1 MSSFRTYTKFDYKK
15 NDIIPEEI
23 NDFRVWKLTHNML
36 NENIIGRANKH
47 QNEVKNWKDIL
58 SDDYKNSKNSTY
70 RTKIKSKNP
79 KKRYTFHNY
88 LSPNVNRIVTEVGR
102 LVSEIKTS
110 EENLSKL
117 NINSLIN
124 TKNNLQKLEK
134 LQEETTIVK
143 LKEKEYQA
151 SLEGKIKKPPNYKYL
166 SDNYRKQL
174 NRAFLSYHPKR
185 HLNNINSLIKEN
197 PETEKEFREHTKIID
212 NEIHNITSPNF
223 YKRQYNKLQKMFSE
237 NKEKENMENDDDN
250 NSLDEHMNKIK
261 SSNIVNRGF
270 SLPKIA
276 NKTSMGFHRQIKYY
290 PTETDLTSHIKRNNK
305 FNMYKFDKKNKKRIK
320 TEKRRKFPD
329 KEGRKLELE
338 LMEDACKK
346 MMKSIKYFDDGNE
359 NDFFYKYS
367 RLNSDERKR
376 ETNNILKDN
385 IDTEKI
391 LLKIQNNNILKNIGE
406 DMDNKTRKLNDDIK
420 DYGKK
425 INYIKDEIIKDI
437 EDHELEEHN
446 FII

>member
-1 MSSFRTYTKFDYKK
+1 
-15 NDIIPEEI
+15 
-23 NDFRVWKLTHNML
+23 
-36 NENIIGRANKH
+36 
-47 QNEVKNWKDIL
+47 
-58 SDDYKNSKNSTY
+58 
-70 RTKIKSKNP
+70 
-79 KKRYTFHNY
+79 
-88 LSPNVNRIVTEVGR
+88 
-102 LVSEIKTS
+102 
-110 EENLSKL
+110 
-117 NINSLIN
+117 
-124 TKNNLQKLEK
+124 
-134 LQEETTIVK
+134 
-143 LKEKEYQA
+143 
-151 SLEGKIKKPPNYKYL
+151 
-166 SDNYRKQL
+166 
-174 NRAFLSYHPKR
+174 
-185 HLNNINSLIKEN
+185 
-197 PETEKEFREHTKIID
+197 
-212 NEIHNITSPNF
+212 
-223 YKRQYNKLQKMFSE
+223 MFSE
-237 NKEKENMENDDDN
+237 NKEKENMENDNDN

-261 SSNIVNRGF
+261 SSNIVNRDF

-320 TEKRRKFPD
+320 TENRRKFPD

-437 EDHELEEHN
+437 EENELKEHKY
-446 FII
+446 IV